1 MIMKD
6 TDEFREIVSQTRDYL
21 EFYRELGLTE
31 IGGSLRSVPAS
42 EEITLPVPELSVQ
55 NKVESSITMSPKKII
70 SGDLFEEK
78 IVKTANS
85 NETLQDIRTDIGDC
99 TRCRLC
105 EARTNIVFGE
115 GNPNAELMFV
125 GEGPG
130 AEEDKQGRPFV
141 GRSGQLLTKIIES
154 IGYKREDCYIAN
166 VVKCRPPE
174 NRTPQPDEIATCE
187 GFLFR
192 QLAIIKPKVVV
203 ALGLPSAQTL
213 LKTKQSISALRG
225 RFHDFQDAK
234 LMPTFHP
241 AYLLRSPDK
250 KREVWEDMKKV
261 RDYLAGKLE
270 LD

>member
-1 MIMKD
+1 MAEKS
-6 TDEFREIVSQTRDYL
+6 ELGEIISQTREYL

-31 IGGSLRSVPAS
+31 IGGSLRTGAM
-42 EEITLPVPELSVQ
+42 EEQ
-55 NKVESSITMSPKKII
+55 
-70 SGDLFEEK
+70 
-78 IVKTANS
+78 IVAEPSRAVALNV
-85 NETLQDIRTDIGDC
+85 IRDDIGDC
-99 TRCRLC
+99 KRCRLC
-105 EARTNIVFGE
+105 EQRTNIVFGE

-130 AEEDKQGRPFV
+130 ADEDRQGRPFV
-141 GRSGQLLTKIIES
+141 GKSGQLLTKIIES

-192 QLAIIKPKVVV
+192 QIAIIQPKVIV

-213 LKTKQSISALRG
+213 LKTKRSISSMRG
-225 RFHDFQDAK
+225 QFQDFQGAK

>member
-1 MIMKD
+1 MATMND
-6 TDEFREIVSQTRDYL
+6 TNEFREIVSQTREYL

-31 IGGSLRSVPAS
+31 IGGSLLATRD
-42 EEITLPVPELSVQ
+42 EEIPVTVSAPFIVP
-55 NKVESSITMSPKKII
+55 KIESPNMSPKKTTEA
-70 SGDLFEEK
+70 SPVSEETSK
-78 IVKTANS
+78 PLRA
-85 NETLQDIRTDIGDC
+85 NETLPDIRADIGDC

-105 EARTNIVFGE
+105 EQRTNIVFGS
-115 GNPNAELMFV
+115 GNPNADLMFV

-130 AEEDKQGRPFV
+130 ADEDRQGLPFV

-213 LKTKQSISALRG
+213 LKTKQSISSLRG
-225 RFHDFQDAK
+225 RFHDFQEAK

-261 RDYLAGKLE
+261 RDYLAGKIE